1 MDYTNPNEDMYRYR
15 AYEAERLAAEE
26 ARRRAIEEAAE
37 LHEREEIRMTRND
50 SVVTEAMLAKE
61 LANFKGELYKS
72 LVAECLTT
80 LGSCVIKC
88 LNENESF
95 DYTRDSAIIGQLFTS
110 WVNEQSVHEL
120 DRKMNKTNILSTF
133 NCACTNTTN
142 AVCEKARCK
151 IENGCTDKEDIFRI
165 EDEDKKNFYDELDA
179 VNADELIYTIRD
191 RVADA
196 NQEFLD
202 DYVKDKIEIKGIM
215 KDTNDIINTLKD
227 TSAVPATGD
236 DSSTDPN
243 DPFAV
248 NNPPEEPAYTGPAAS
263 PEEVEEGYVSR
274 ATSRIH
280 SIMNKKTC
288 PLFESMVIGLS
299 KSAYSNKVLNEEF
312 VTEGTHL
319 DTDGIRNRAGV
330 MYTFL
335 ECLNTS
341 KLQNMTTE
349 YLEEALKDINN
360 IQ

>member
-1 MDYTNPNEDMYRYR
+1 MDYANPNEDMYRCR
-15 AYEAERLAAEE
+15 EYEAQRIAAEE
-26 ARRRAIEEAAE
+26 ARRRALEEAAE
-37 LHEREEIRMTRND
+37 LHAQEEIRMMRND
-50 SVVTEAMLAKE
+50 SVVTKEALTRE

-72 LVAECLTT
+72 LVAECLST

-88 LNENESF
+88 LNENDSF

-110 WVNEQSVHEL
+110 WINEQSVHEL
-120 DRKMNKTNILSTF
+120 DRKMNKTNILSSF

-142 AVCEKARCK
+142 SVCEKACCK
-151 IENGCTDKEDIFRI
+151 IENGCVDKEEIFKI
-165 EDEDKKNFYDELDA
+165 DDEDKQNFYDELDA

-202 DYVKDKIEIKGIM
+202 DYVKDKMEIKGIM
-215 KDTNDIINTLKD
+215 KDTKDIIDTLKGD
-227 TSAVPATGD
+227 TTAPAD
-236 DSSTDPN
+236 DTATTDPN

-248 NNPPEEPAYTGPAAS
+248 NNPPEEPVSSGPAAS
-263 PEEVEEGYVSR
+263 AAEVEEGYVSR
-274 ATSRIH
+274 AESRIH
-280 SIMNKKTC
+280 SIMNKKNC

-330 MYTFL
+330 MYAFL

-341 KLQNMTTE
+341 KLQNMSTE
-349 YLEEALKDINN
+349 YIEEALNDINN
-360 IQ
+360 IE